1 MLGSNPRPL
10 GDPVRRRDV
19 FPLISGVAIW
29 PLTARAQQ
37 LKPPIIGYFGAT
49 GAAAEKS
56 RTDAFVQRLSEL
68 GWIDGHTVAI
78 EYYWAESRSERFTE
92 IAGDLVRR
100 QVDVIVATSIAAA
113 LACKQATSVIPIVF
127 PLAGDPLGTGLV
139 TSLARPGGNVTGLS
153 NQGADLAGKRLEV
166 LREVNPG
173 LRKLA
178 VLANV
183 EYPGRIP
190 EIADIQ
196 AAAQSLGLDVA
207 TFEIKPAGEIASVFT
222 AMRKEG
228 AEALY
233 VVGDTFMN
241 SSRVRISSLAVQA
254 RLPTIYVAREY
265 VEAGGL
271 MSYGANIPHLFA
283 RAAELVDKI
292 LRGTKPGDIPV
303 EQPTEFELVVN
314 LKTAKALGLAI
325 PESFLLRA
333 DEVIE

>member
-1 MLGSNPRPL
+1 MSRPKPS
-10 GDPVRRRDV
+10 GGTAMRRREFITLLGGAAAAMPIV
-19 FPLISGVAIW
+19 
-29 PLTARAQQ
+29 ARAQQ
-37 LKPPIIGYFGAT
+37 PKPPTIGYFGAT
-49 GAAAEKS
+49 AAAAEKS

-78 EYYWAESRSERFTE
+78 EYRWGESRTERFSE
-92 IAGDLVRR
+92 IASDLVRLR
-100 QVDVIVATSIAAA
+100 VDIILATSIAAA
-113 LACKQATSVIPIVF
+113 LACKQATAIIPIVF

-153 NQGADLAGKRLEV
+153 NQAADLAGKRLEV

-178 VLANV
+178 VLANA
-183 EYPGRIP
+183 EYPGRIS

-196 AAAQSLGLDVA
+196 TAARTLGLDVA
-207 TFEIKPAGEIASVFT
+207 AFEIRPAGDIASVFN

-241 SSRVRISSLAVQA
+241 SNRARISALAMQA
-254 RLPTIYVAREY
+254 RLPTICVAREY

-292 LRGTKPGDIPV
+292 LRGTKSGDIPV
-303 EQPTEFELVVN
+303 EQPTKFELVVN

-333 DEVIE
+333 DKVIE

>member
-1 MLGSNPRPL
+1 M
-10 GDPVRRRDV
+10 RRRAFITLV
-19 FPLISGVAIW
+19 VSAAAVRPFA
-29 PLTARAQQ
+29 AQAQQ
-37 LKPPIIGYFGAT
+37 PKPPTIGYFGAST
-49 GAAAEKS
+49 AVAEKL

-68 GWIDGHTVAI
+68 GWIEGQTLAI
-78 EYYWAESRSERFTE
+78 EYRWAESRTERFSE
-92 IAGDLVRR
+92 IAADLARLR
-100 QVDVIVATSIAAA
+100 VDIIVATSIAAA
-113 LACKQATSVIPIVF
+113 LACKQATTIIPIVF
-127 PLAGDPLGTGLV
+127 PLAGDPLSTGLV

-166 LREVNPG
+166 LREVNPR

-178 VLANV
+178 VLSNA
-183 EYPGRIP
+183 EYAGRIS

-196 AAAQSLGLDVA
+196 TAARTLGLDVA
-207 TFEIKPAGEIASVFT
+207 VFEVRPAEDIASAFN
-222 AMRKEG
+222 AMVKEG

-241 SSRVRISSLAVQA
+241 SNRVRISSLAVQA

-271 MSYGANIPHLFA
+271 LSYGASIPHLFA

-303 EQPTEFELVVN
+303 EQPTQFELVIN
-314 LKTAKALGLAI
+314 LKTAKALGLTI
-325 PESFLLRA
+325 PQTLLATA
-333 DEVIE
+333 DNVIE

>member
-1 MLGSNPRPL
+1 MLRFEFRG
-10 GDPVRRRDV
+10 GVMKRRDFITLV
-19 FPLISGVAIW
+19 GGVATVW
-29 PLTARAQQ
+29 PLAARAQQ
-37 LKPPIIGYFGAT
+37 SKPPTIGYFGAT
-49 GAAAEKS
+49 TAAAEKL

-68 GWIDGHTVAI
+68 GWIEGHTVAI
-78 EYYWAESRSERFTE
+78 EYRWGESRTEHFTE
-92 IAGDLVRR
+92 IATDLVRLR
-100 QVDVIVATSIAAA
+100 VDIIVATSIAAV
-113 LACKQATSVIPIVF
+113 LACKHATTVIPIVF
-127 PLAGDPLGTGLV
+127 PLAGDPLATGLV

-166 LREVNPG
+166 LREVTPG

-178 VLANV
+178 VLANA
-183 EYPGRIP
+183 EYPGRIS

-196 AAAQSLGLDVA
+196 TAARTLGLNVA
-207 TFEIKPAGEIASVFT
+207 VFEIRPAGDIVPVFDT
-222 AMRKEG
+222 MKKDG

-241 SSRVRISSLAVQA
+241 SNRARISTLAIQA

-303 EQPTEFELVVN
+303 EQPTQFELVVN

-325 PESFLLRA
+325 PETFLLRT

>member
-1 MLGSNPRPL
+1 M
-10 GDPVRRRDV
+10 RRRE
-19 FPLISGVAIW
+19 FISAVGGTVVTW
-29 PLTARAQQ
+29 PLAVQAQQ
-37 LKPPIIGYFGAT
+37 PKPPTIGYFCAT
-49 GAAAEKS
+49 TAAAEKL
-56 RTDAFVQRLSEL
+56 RTDAFLQRLSEL
-68 GWIDGHTVAI
+68 GWIQGQTVTI
-78 EYYWAESRSERFTE
+78 EYRWAESRSERFPE
-92 IAGDLVRR
+92 IAAELVQLR
-100 QVDVIVATSIAAA
+100 VDIIVATSIAAV
-113 LACKQATSVIPIVF
+113 LACKQATTNIPIVF
-127 PLAGDPLGTGLV
+127 PLAGDPLSTGLV

-173 LRKLA
+173 LHRLA
-178 VLANV
+178 VLANA
-183 EYPGRIP
+183 EYPGRTS

-196 AAAQSLGLDVA
+196 TAARTLGLNVA
-207 TFEIKPAGEIASVFT
+207 VFEITPAGDVSPVFDT
-222 AMRKEG
+222 MRKDG

-241 SSRVRISSLAVQA
+241 SNRTRISTLAIQA

-303 EQPTEFELVVN
+303 EQPTKFELIIN
-314 LKTAKALGLAI
+314 LKTAKALGITVPL
-325 PESFLLRA
+325 PVLGRA

>member
-1 MLGSNPRPL
+1 M
-10 GDPVRRRDV
+10 RRRE
-19 FPLISGVAIW
+19 LITLLAGAGAW
-29 PLTARAQQ
+29 PLAAQAQQ
-37 LKPPIIGYFGAT
+37 AKPPTIGYFGAT
-49 GAAAEKS
+49 AVAAEKS
-56 RTDAFVQRLSEL
+56 RTGAFVQRLSEL
-68 GWIDGHTVAI
+68 GWIEGQTVAI
-78 EYYWAESRSERFTE
+78 EYHWGESRTERFTE

-113 LACKQATSVIPIVF
+113 LACKQVTAVIPIVF
-127 PLAGDPLGTGLV
+127 PLAGDPLSTGLV

-166 LREVNPG
+166 LREINPR

-183 EYPGRIP
+183 EYPGRIS

-196 AAAQSLGLDVA
+196 TAARTLGLDAAV
-207 TFEIKPAGEIASVFT
+207 FEIKPVGDIAPVFDT
-222 AMRKEG
+222 MRRDG

-241 SSRVRISSLAVQA
+241 SNRVRISSLAMQT
-254 RLPTIYVAREY
+254 RLPTIFVAREY

-271 MSYGANIPHLFA
+271 MSYGANISHLFA

-292 LRGTKPGDIPV
+292 LRGIKPGDIPV

-333 DEVIE
+333 DKVIE

>member
-1 MLGSNPRPL
+1 M
-10 GDPVRRRDV
+10 RRRDV
-19 FPLISGVAIW
+19 FPLISSVAIW

-37 LKPPIIGYFGAT
+37 LKPPTIGYFGAT
-49 GAAAEKS
+49 AAAAEKS
-56 RTDAFVQRLSEL
+56 RTDAFVRRLSEL

-78 EYYWAESRSERFTE
+78 EYHWAESRTERFTE
-92 IAGDLVRR
+92 IAGDLVRLP
-100 QVDVIVATSIAAA
+100 VDIIVATSIAAA

-173 LRKLA
+173 LRNLA
-178 VLANV
+178 VLANA

-196 AAAQSLGLDVA
+196 AAAQSLGLDIV
-207 TFEIKPAGEIASVFT
+207 TFEIKPAGDIASVFN
-222 AMRKEG
+222 AMREEG

-241 SSRVRISSLAVQA
+241 SNRVRISSLAVQA